1 MRHPSKNYFVQQG
14 RDLGK
19 EYEQRVKII
28 KHHCWPCALLHCQYV
43 QVASLACSSGIA
55 FAPKQSTNTF
65 CGSVLHIATLPVAS
79 VNSGAPQGSS
89 AMVLTLHLATLAALQ
104 EWHCMGDPEFLH
116 YCIPPKMKNNQS
128 CRALVTRKII

>member
-1 MRHPSKNYFVQQG
+1 LS
-14 RDLGK
+14 K

-28 KHHCWPCALLHCQYV
+28 KHHCWPCALPHCQYV

-89 AMVLTLHLATLAALQ
+89 AIVLTLHLATLAALQ
-104 EWHCMGDPEFLH
+104 EWHCMGDPKFLH
-116 YCIPPKMKNNQS
+116 HCIPPKIKKESTLQS
-128 CRALVTRKII
+128 SFARKE